1 MPDIGSPA
9 ATRPSMPRRASRI
22 LVVGVAFA
30 VAVVG
35 AVAAADVV
43 SRIDRPAESRATAER
58 VVEPASPGDVV
69 VVFNIGELRA
79 PVATAVGRAAADT
92 GASWAPSRSASVGLL
107 SVRRGSGFVERA
119 PDGFRFPLIVTA
131 MPTAAAAAVLDP
143 DVAAALSTTHVVMGE
158 RTADLRGARAGDVID
173 VLAADGSVVS
183 YTVAMIG
190 TDAQVGGAEVIMSP
204 AAADRIGVT
213 RTTRAVLWGFSSRT
227 AIDQALTR
235 HGVGGSLA
243 ETRAVRSWDPPNPDS
258 TLSTARTKEL
268 LGEFAFR
275 VESNG
280 SITQDPAWVAAN
292 LPSGTQLLNDEIRI
306 RARCHDRIVGALRL
320 ALADIAAAGL
330 HHAVDVAISN
340 RHGGCYNPRFN
351 RIQGE
356 LGFVSRHAWAMALDI
371 NTDTDCQGCVP
382 QMDCTVVQIF
392 RRHGFAWG
400 GNFLRPDGMHFEWVG
415 QRRDQ
420 LPYPSRYCPNQVH
433 QVPSFLQSLPLVAPD
448 AREQLFADQTLA
460 TGHDHAHDH
469 DHPEVRHDGH
479 TGDEGYDE
487 GYDEGNDEGH
497 GHG

>member
-1 MPDIGSPA
+1 V
-9 ATRPSMPRRASRI
+9 RRRAS
-22 LVVGVAFA
+22 G
-30 VAVVG
+30 
-35 AVAAADVV
+35 
-43 SRIDRPAESRATAER
+43 
-58 VVEPASPGDVV
+58 
-69 VVFNIGELRA
+69 
-79 PVATAVGRAAADT
+79 
-92 GASWAPSRSASVGLL
+92 
-107 SVRRGSGFVERA
+107 
-119 PDGFRFPLIVTA
+119 
-131 MPTAAAAAVLDP
+131 PT
-143 DVAAALSTTHVVMGE
+143 VAAALSPTHVVMGE

-275 VESNG
+275 IESNG

-306 RARCHDRIVGALRL
+306 RARCHVRIVGALRL

-340 RHGGCYNPRFN
+340 THGGCYNPRFN
-351 RIQGE
+351 RIQASSASCPATRGRWRSTSTPTPTAR
-356 LGFVSRHAWAMALDI
+356 GASPRWTARSCRSSAGTASHGAA
-371 NTDTDCQGCVP
+371 TSCGPTGCTSSGSANVATS
-382 QMDCTVVQIF
+382 CRT
-392 RRHGFAWG
+392 
-400 GNFLRPDGMHFEWVG
+400 RPATA
-415 QRRDQ
+415 RTR
-420 LPYPSRYCPNQVH
+420 C
-433 QVPSFLQSLPLVAPD
+433 QVPSFLDRSRSSPRCAGAVVRRPD
-448 AREQLFADQTLA
+448 ARDRPRSRPR
-460 TGHDHAHDH
+460 H

-487 GYDEGNDEGH
+487 GNDEGH